1 VLKSQPSAGCNANDR
16 VSARRSL
23 LLEGLFVAALGILL
37 AFLANSVSPRGL
49 ALNRNYFPTDISTS
63 HPDTATTSSA
73 AQTGSTNPPS
83 ALEVLANQLH
93 QEGIG
98 LVDSIQVKT
107 LFKDPRLRQ
116 GAIIFID
123 ARDDEHYQGGHIPE
137 AYQLDYYR
145 PATYLATVLPLC
157 QTAEQI
163 VVYCNG
169 GDCEDSKHTAIFL
182 RDAGIPAS
190 KLLVYAGGIME
201 WTTNGLP
208 VETGQ
213 RGSGTAVQM
222 K

>member
-1 VLKSQPSAGCNANDR
+1 MGV
-16 VSARRSL
+16 
-23 LLEGLFVAALGILL
+23 LGIIL
-37 AFLANSVSPRGL
+37 AFLANGFSPRGL
-49 ALNRNYFPTDISTS
+49 TLSRDYFQSDRSAS
-63 HPDTATTSSA
+63 HSGIATTT
-73 AQTGSTNPPS
+73 AQVHGDSTNPTS
-83 ALEVLANQLH
+83 AIEQVVGQLR

-98 LVDSIQVKT
+98 LVDRKQMET
-107 LFKDPRLRQ
+107 LSKDPRLNQ
-116 GAIIFID
+116 GSIIFID

-145 PATYLATVLPLC
+145 PTAYLGTVLPLC

-182 RDAGIPAS
+182 RDAGIPAN
-190 KLLVYAGGIME
+190 KLFVYVGGIME
-201 WTTNGLP
+201 WSTNGLP

-213 RGSGTAVQM
+213 RKSGNLGPQ